1 MLKLAIVGAGVMG
14 ANHARVARAVP
25 GVEIAYVVDPELA
38 RAERAA
44 ASSGARATTDLGEV
58 LGKVDAAVVASPSS
72 FHEEHGL
79 ALIGNGVHVLVEKP
93 IAISVEAGRRLV
105 DAAAAAGVVLQVGH
119 VERFNPAV
127 LELDRLAGDIV
138 HMEASRIGPYSSRV
152 EIGVV
157 LDLMIHDLDIVLSLS
172 GSDAADVF
180 ATAQRTRSATEDLVS
195 AVVTFENGVSASLT
209 ASRIGQNKIRTL
221 SLTREK
227 DFVSVDLLRQDVT
240 IHRVDHSEYLSDEG
254 TRYRQTGV
262 VELPFLEHRG
272 EPLFLEISHFL
283 DAVRSGSEP
292 RVSGLDG
299 LRALDLAMR
308 VRAAAGL
315 GDWGSRPCT
324 RSIGSRPSCRRSTRR
339 S

>member
-14 ANHARVARAVP
+14 ANHARIARSVP
-25 GVEIAYVVDPELA
+25 GVEIAYVVDPDLA

-44 ASSGARATTDLGEV
+44 ATSGARATTDLGEV
-58 LGKVDAAVVASPSS
+58 LGKVDCAVVASPSS

-79 ALIGNGVHVLVEKP
+79 ALIGHGTHVLVEKP
-93 IAISVEAGRRLV
+93 VAVSVEAGRRLV
-105 DAAAAAGVVLQVGH
+105 DAAADAGVVLQVGH

-127 LELDRLAGDIV
+127 LELDRLAGDVLHI
-138 HMEASRIGPYSSRV
+138 EAARIGPYSNRV
-152 EIGVV
+152 EVGVV
-157 LDLMIHDLDIVLSLS
+157 LDLMIHDLDIVLSLA
-172 GSDAADVF
+172 GSDPVDVF
-180 ATAQRTRSATEDLVS
+180 AAARRTRSATEDLVS
-195 AVVTFENGVSASLT
+195 ALVTFENGVSAALT

-227 DFVSVDLLRQDVT
+227 DFVAVDLLRQDVT

-272 EPLFLEISHFL
+272 EPLYLELSHFAE
-283 DAVRSGSEP
+283 AVRNGTEP
-292 RVSGLDG
+292 RVSGRDG
-299 LRALDLAMR
+299 LRALDLAIR

-315 GDWGSRPCT
+315 SE
-324 RSIGSRPSCRRSTRR
+324 
-339 S
+339 

>member
-25 GVEIAYVVDPELA
+25 GLEIAYVVDPDLA

-44 ASSGARATTDLGEV
+44 ASSGAQATTDLGDV
-58 LGKVDAAVVASPSS
+58 LGRVDCAIVASPSS

-79 ALIGNGVHVLVEKP
+79 ALIGRGTHVLVEKP
-93 IAISVEAGRRLV
+93 VAVSVEAGRRLV
-105 DAAAAAGVVLQVGH
+105 DAAADAGVVLQVGH

-127 LELDRLAGDIV
+127 LELDRLAGDVV
-138 HMEASRIGPYSSRV
+138 HMETARIGPYSSRV
-152 EIGVV
+152 EVGVV

-172 GSDAADVF
+172 GAEPVDVH
-180 ATAQRTRSATEDLVS
+180 ATARCTRSSTEDLVS
-195 AVVTFENGVSASLT
+195 ALVTFDNGVSASLT
-209 ASRIGQNKIRTL
+209 ASRIGQTKIRTL
-221 SLTREK
+221 ALTREK
-227 DFVSVDLLRQDVT
+227 DYVAVDLLRQDVT

-262 VELPFLEHRG
+262 VELPFLENRG
-272 EPLFLEISHFL
+272 EPLYLELSHF
-283 DAVRSGSEP
+283 AQTVREGGQP
-292 RVSGLDG
+292 RVSGRDG

-315 GDWGSRPCT
+315 GE
-324 RSIGSRPSCRRSTRR
+324 
-339 S
+339 

>member
-14 ANHARVARAVP
+14 ANHARVARSVP
-25 GVEIAYVVDPELA
+25 GVEIAYVVDPDLA

-44 ASSGARATTDLGEV
+44 ASSGARATNDLDDV

-79 ALIGNGVHVLVEKP
+79 ALIRCGTHVLVEKP
-93 IAISVEAGRRLV
+93 IAVSVEAGQRLV
-105 DAAAAAGVVLQVGH
+105 DAAAAADVVLQIGH

-127 LELDRLAGDIV
+127 LELDRLTGDVV
-138 HMEASRIGPYSSRV
+138 HMETARVGPYSSRV

-157 LDLMIHDLDIVLSLS
+157 LDLMIHDLDIVLSLA
-172 GSDAADVF
+172 GSDAVDVF
-180 ATAQRTRSATEDLVS
+180 ATARRTRSATEDLVS
-195 AVVTFENGVSASLT
+195 ALVTFENGVSASLT

-227 DFVSVDLLRQDVT
+227 DFVAVDLLRQDVT

-272 EPLFLEISHFL
+272 EPLFLELAHFA
-283 DAVRSGSEP
+283 DAVRNGSEP
-292 RVSGLDG
+292 RVNGLDG

-315 GDWGSRPCT
+315 DE
-324 RSIGSRPSCRRSTRR
+324 
-339 S
+339 